1 MSIPVDQEF
10 IDMMVAHHQSG
21 VEMAKLAQER
31 AEHPEL
37 KQFVD
42 GVVAAQDSEIARMR
56 QWRQAWF
63 GSDSAPSTHREA
75 GMANLKMGHAA
86 MPGTMDMKEVVE
98 GLRTADPFDKA
109 FIEAMVPHHESALQ
123 MAKQAQDRAEHPEI
137 KGLADAIVTAQTR
150 DIATMKVW
158 LKAWY

>member
-1 MSIPVDQEF
+1 MSIPFDQKF
-10 IDMMVAHHQSG
+10 IDMMVPHHQSG

-37 KQFVD
+37 KEFAD

-63 GSDSAPSTHREA
+63 DSDSAPAKH
-75 GMANLKMGHAA
+75 GDAA
-86 MPGTMDMKEVVE
+86 MADMEMGRGKMSGTEDMKKMVH

-109 FIEAMVPHHESALQ
+109 FIEAMVPHHEKAVQ
-123 MAKQAQDRAEHPEI
+123 MAKQAQERAEHPEI
-137 KGLADAIVTAQTR
+137 KGLADAIVAAQTR
-150 DIATMKVW
+150 DVARMKGW
-158 LKAWY
+158 LDAWY

>member
-10 IDMMVAHHQSG
+10 IDMMVPHHQSG

-37 KQFVD
+37 KQFAD

-63 GSDSAPSTHREA
+63 GTNSAPSKHGEA
-75 GMANLKMGHAA
+75 GMADMEMGHAT
-86 MPGTMDMKEVVE
+86 MPGTMDMKEMVD

-137 KGLADAIVTAQTR
+137 KGLADAIVAAQTR
-150 DIATMKVW
+150 DIARMKVW
-158 LKAWY
+158 LDAWY